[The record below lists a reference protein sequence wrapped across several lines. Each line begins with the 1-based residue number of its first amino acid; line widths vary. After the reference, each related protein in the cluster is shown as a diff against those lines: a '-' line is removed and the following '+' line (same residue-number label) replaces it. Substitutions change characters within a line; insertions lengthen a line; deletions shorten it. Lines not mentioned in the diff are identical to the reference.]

1 MTSDELLDMLAKCG
15 GKVVAT
21 ASLNSAEI
29 AAARVENRM
38 YVREDGCGFVH
49 MPLTAKMQHVAEVAS
64 KYGDPE
70 EFGERELVFDED
82 LVQKLPYGTK
92 LYVLP

>member
-1 MTSDELLDMLAKCG
+1 MTSDELLDMLAKFG
-15 GKVVAT
+15 GKVVTTAGLNTAQIAT
-21 ASLNSAEI
+21 ARI
-29 AAARVENRM
+29 ENRM
-38 YVREDGCGFVH
+38 YIRGDGCGFVH
-49 MPLTAKMQHVAEVAS
+49 MPLSAKMQHVAEVAS

-70 EFGERELVFDED
+70 EFGERELLFDED